1 MAHLDP
7 LPATTTPELAEDF
20 AIFERILGF
29 VPNSLLTM
37 QRRPAIVKG
46 FGVLTKAVMD
56 PDGAVDPGFKRL
68 LAHFASR
75 AAGCQYCEAHSLIAA
90 NLHDVS
96 QEKLD
101 AIWEYKSSPLYSEAE
116 RAGLD
121 YALAAGSVPN
131 GVDAEIMRNL
141 KAHWDDDQIV
151 EMLAAISLYGFLNH
165 WNDSM
170 ATDIEEA
177 PIAMGERVLSK
188 GGWDGGKH
196 RSNTPKIELSETSSG
211 GKFTISDYAEMTF
224 SKVSDNTISV
234 DHTGVNPEHRGE
246 GLAQDLYYHMLEYA
260 RTNSIK
266 VIPACSFVHK
276 MFMKNPQD
284 QALMVK

>member
-1 MAHLDP
+1 MPLVEP
-7 LPATTTPELAEDF
+7 LPAETTPELAEDF

-46 FGVLTKAVMD
+46 FGVLTEAVMD
-56 PDGAVDPGFKRL
+56 PEGAVDPGFKRL

-90 NLHDVS
+90 NLHDIN
-96 QEKLD
+96 QQKLD
-101 AIWEYKSSPLYSEAE
+101 AIWDYKTSPLYSEAE

-121 YALAAGSVPN
+121 FALAAGSVPN
-131 GVDAEIMRNL
+131 GVDNEIMQNL
-141 KAHWDDDQIV
+141 RAHWDDEQIV
-151 EMLAAISLYGFLNH
+151 EILAAISLYGFLNR

-170 ATDIEEA
+170 ATEIEEA

-196 RSNTPKIELSETSSG
+196 R
-211 GKFTISDYAEMTF
+211 
-224 SKVSDNTISV
+224 
-234 DHTGVNPEHRGE
+234 
-246 GLAQDLYYHMLEYA
+246 
-260 RTNSIK
+260 
-266 VIPACSFVHK
+266 PAK
-276 MFMKNPQD
+276 
-284 QALMVK
+284 